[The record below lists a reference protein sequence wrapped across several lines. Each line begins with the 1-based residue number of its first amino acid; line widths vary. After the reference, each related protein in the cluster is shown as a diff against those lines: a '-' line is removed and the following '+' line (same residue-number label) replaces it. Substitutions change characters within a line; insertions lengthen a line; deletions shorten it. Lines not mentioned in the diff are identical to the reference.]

1 MNTPT
6 RPNNQ
11 DITCSQCGRPLEVS
25 TIETEDGNYQRVLQ
39 CWHCFTSIP
48 GRKIQRIPMYAH
60 QQQATAT
67 PDKLQLHQVSP

>member
-39 CWHCFTSIP
+39 CWHCFTSTL
-48 GRKIQRIPMYAH
+48 GRKIMRIPLHRYNP
-60 QQQATAT
+60 QATRT
-67 PDKLQLHQVSP
+67 QPNI

>member
-25 TIETEDGNYQRVLQ
+25 TIELEDGNYQDVLQ
-39 CWHCFTSIP
+39 CWHCFTSTP
-48 GRKIQRIPMYAH
+48 GRKIMRIPLHRY
-60 QQQATAT
+60 T
-67 PDKLQLHQVSP
+67 LQGAQTQPNI

>member
-25 TIETEDGNYQRVLQ
+25 TIELEDGNYQRVLQ
-39 CWHCFTSIP
+39 CWHCFTSTP
-48 GRKIQRIPMYAH
+48 GRKIQRIPLHSYNP
-60 QQQATAT
+60 QATRT
-67 PDKLQLHQVSP
+67 QPNI